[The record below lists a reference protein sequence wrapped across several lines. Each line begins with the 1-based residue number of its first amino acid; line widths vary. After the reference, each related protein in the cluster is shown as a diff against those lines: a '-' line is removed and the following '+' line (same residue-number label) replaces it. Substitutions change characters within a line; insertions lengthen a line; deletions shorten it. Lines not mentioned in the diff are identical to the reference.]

1 MVKTHENIIMRMIH
15 IVVHDVVHD
24 VVHNVVVDDVCH
36 YDHDGG
42 SAGVGEIE
50 QLLWP

>member
-1 MVKTHENIIMRMIH
+1 MMVKTHENIIMRMIH

-24 VVHNVVVDDVCH
+24 VVVDDVCH

-42 SAGVGEIE
+42 SAGVGEVK
-50 QLLWP
+50 

>member
-1 MVKTHENIIMRMIH
+1 MVKTHKNIIMRMIH

-24 VVHNVVVDDVCH
+24 VVVDDVCD

-42 SAGVGEIE
+42 SAGVGEVE
-50 QLLWP
+50 QLSWP